1 MFNGLKKLLKKIKD
15 LNVSVDK
22 YKKETENQSL
32 PSVAYV
38 NRAKKLMNKENY
50 ADAEKIL
57 LQALNINPKDA
68 IIYKYLGIC
77 EEKMCS
83 YEKACDYYKQSAKSN
98 PQDKEIWYKLGM
110 SEIILQR
117 FEEAEISFE
126 KADKVTPM
134 NTDINTGWGMSLL
147 KQKKYSQAYE
157 KFSSALKIN
166 HYNFSAML
174 FAAIMEIRLNRY
186 DDAERKLRFLMDANP
201 TEGAAFE
208 YANLYFTKG
217 DLDGAIRYAQK
228 SVELNPNMLPAYLL
242 LGKVYSLKFDYDKS
256 MLYFSTA
263 RDRNLIS
270 PLLYVEWG
278 NALLNFYRFYEAKEM
293 FEKAPEDAKSQL
305 NLCKAQL
312 GEPVE
317 ELSDDIYSFEA
328 KGILSDDP
336 ETAIDYFK
344 KALQLNPNEI
354 YNYLRLAK
362 CYEKLNKV
370 DMVKDCYDKFIKQN
384 PNYPTAYF
392 DYANFLIGQNDFK
405 SAQRKL
411 RKAEK
416 LSPEDAKI
424 LNLLFYVTYRLVKDD
439 VCEYNI
445 KEAISI
451 ADRIKYFEYPELKSD
466 LERLLNK

>member
-1 MFNGLKKLLKKIKD
+1 M
-15 LNVSVDK
+15 NVSVDK

-77 EEKMCS
+77 EEKMCNH
-83 YEKACDYYKQSAKSN
+83 EKACDYYKQSAKSN

-110 SEIILQR
+110 NEIILQR
-117 FEEAEISFE
+117 FEDAEISFE

-147 KQKKYSQAYE
+147 KQKKYAKAHE

-256 MLYFSTA
+256 MLFFSTA
-263 RDRNLIS
+263 LDRNLIS
-270 PLLYVEWG
+270 PFLYVEWG

-293 FEKAPEDAKSQL
+293 FEKAPEDAQTQIA
-305 NLCKAQL
+305 LCKAQL

-317 ELSDDIYSFEA
+317 ELGNDVYSFEA
-328 KGILSDDP
+328 KGILADDP
-336 ETAIDYFK
+336 EKAVEYFK

-362 CYEKLNKV
+362 CYEKLNKI
-370 DMVKDCYDKFIKQN
+370 DMVKDCYDKFLKQN
-384 PNYPTAYF
+384 PNYPKAYF
-392 DYANFLIGQNDFK
+392 DYANFLIEQNDFK
-405 SAQRKL
+405 DAQRKL

-416 LSPEDAKI
+416 LSPDDAKI
-424 LNLLFYVTYRLVKDD
+424 LNLLFYVTYTLVKDD

-451 ADRIKYFEYPELKSD
+451 ADRIKQFEYPELKSD